1 VEILNFGHWDLFVIC
16 DLSFVICDLKNYIL
30 EWNVLL
36 YQSQFWKLYLV
47 HNTRFHHQRREKM
60 WRLYLIAALVLTLVL
75 LCAGFSFAQQ
85 PKKVG
90 GRIIV
95 CMIQL
100 EHADAEYIATVLK
113 PFLSPEG
120 SIVPYKTTN
129 TLIIKDREPVVNMLA
144 EIIKGKPCTPISEQ
158 GIGVG
163 PR

>member
-1 VEILNFGHWDLFVIC
+1 MRRP
-16 DLSFVICDLKNYIL
+16 
-30 EWNVLL
+30 
-36 YQSQFWKLYLV
+36 YLV
-47 HNTRFHHQRREKM
+47 V
-60 WRLYLIAALVLTLVL
+60 ALVLILVL

-100 EHADAEYIATVLK
+100 EHADAEYLATVLK

-129 TLIIKDREPVVNMLA
+129 TLIIKDREPVVNMLS

-158 GIGVG
+158 PEVETGLQQEEAYLDQ
-163 PR
+163 